1 MSSLQEGGRGTQAC
15 ITAHTHVQGIIGD
28 LDTTLMFV
36 SSGALNPE
44 SDGETFA
51 DHRFIRSSIFE
62 LIIY

>member
-36 SSGALNPE
+36 SSGALNTE
-44 SDGETFA
+44 TDGETFA
-51 DHRFIRSSIFE
+51 DHR
-62 LIIY
+62 